1 MSELSVQQMA
11 ERVSALMEDR
21 LRVRGRD
28 LPTKLRRGGR
38 RLPRKLRREAAL
50 LAEAAAWAR
59 NPKLLPRL
67 DRSRLARAHDA
78 LSRHLSRL
86 GRGERRRAALHDIAS
101 SVVLSLLLVAALFLA
116 TLIWR
121 GFL

>member
-1 MSELSVQQMA
+1 MA

-28 LPTKLRRGGR
+28 VPAKLRRGGR
-38 RLPRKLRREAAL
+38 RLPRKLRREAAM
-50 LAEAAAWAR
+50 LADAADWAR

-67 DRSRLARAHDA
+67 DAPRLARAHDA
-78 LSRHLSRL
+78 LTRHLSHL
-86 GRGERRRAALHDIAS
+86 GRGERRRDALRGIAT
-101 SVVLSLLLVAALFLA
+101 SVVLSLLLVAALFTA